1 MWKLIPT
8 PAIQIALVLLLSFLI
23 GFEREEHKQAEGK
36 MMFGGVRTFP
46 LIGLV
51 SYALALLSGTELLG
65 WLLGFAVV
73 GGFMLVSYQR
83 KLVASEDA
91 GITTEMSGLA
101 TYLLAGLV
109 YQDQYWMAATI
120 AVIAVLLLDLKKA
133 LEGLTRHV
141 ESGEIAT
148 VARFLVLTVV
158 ILPIVPD
165 HAFTRFALNPFRTWV
180 VVVAVS
186 GVSFGSYVVQ
196 RLLKGRG
203 GVMVSAL
210 LGGAY
215 SSTVTTVVLAREA
228 RRGPRPNLF
237 AGSILAAS
245 GVMYVRFLVL
255 IAFFNIALARTLLPG
270 FAIGALVG
278 ALGGWLI
285 ATRGDGADGTR
296 PSAGPKA
303 NPLEIKAALL
313 FAVVFVALLV
323 ITALVRESL
332 GPRGLYTLAGIV
344 GVTDVDPFI
353 LGVTQ
358 EHATALS
365 LHVAATA
372 IIIAA
377 SSNNLIK
384 AVYARSFADRATGTR
399 AALLLIGLAVVGLV
413 GLFWV

>member
-1 MWKLIPT
+1 
-8 PAIQIALVLLLSFLI
+8 
-23 GFEREEHKQAEGK
+23 
-36 MMFGGVRTFP
+36 
-46 LIGLV
+46 
-51 SYALALLSGTELLG
+51 
-65 WLLGFAVV
+65 
-73 GGFMLVSYQR
+73 
-83 KLVASEDA
+83 
-91 GITTEMSGLA
+91 
-101 TYLLAGLV
+101 
-109 YQDQYWMAATI
+109 MAATI

-215 SSTVTTVVLAREA
+215 SSTVTTVVLARDA

-245 GVMYVRFLVL
+245 GVMYARFLIL
-255 IAFFNIALARTLLPG
+255 IAFFNVALARALLPG
-270 FAIGALVG
+270 FAIGAVVG
-278 ALGGWLI
+278 ALGGWFV
-285 ATRGDGADGTR
+285 AARGDGKDGAG
-296 PSAGPKA
+296 PPAGPKA

-323 ITALVRESL
+323 VTTLVRESL
-332 GPRGLYTLAGIV
+332 GRPGLYTLAGIV

-358 EHATALS
+358 EHATLLS